1 MDDPQHRREEERF
14 LEDMPAFGGSRVLAG
29 LRSVAACLA
38 LDYAGIDFGI
48 AEPIVMAAIKMPA
61 RPASSGRVDGLRA

>member
-1 MDDPQHRREEERF
+1 
-14 LEDMPAFGGSRVLAG
+14 VLAA

-48 AEPIVMAAIKMPA
+48 AEPIVMAAIKMPE